1 MQRSLLVVFTMLS
14 VLVCS
19 CDGEKTMLTT
29 FNPTSEIDKKAKCNP
44 VRADLVG
51 ERVDQILKS
60 GVITAIEKQITD
72 AKTDKKELKP
82 VKVRIFL
89 VSLEEFTKELKDDD
103 RKDIDA
109 KAIFDKYDAYTYV
122 PNTDKTGMVKI
133 KIFCKQSIQDDIGGN
148 ENSHAFDRKFV
159 HELVH
164 AKVIA
169 MQNVGEK
176 PPFTEGMVD
185 GDPPPENHKEDH
197 NGKFSKEVDEL
208 MKSLPK

>member
-109 KAIFDKYDAYTYV
+109 KAIFEKYDAYTYV
-122 PNTDKTGMVKI
+122 PNTDKSTVKI
-133 KIFCKQSIQDDIGGN
+133 KIFCKQSIQADIGGN

-169 MQNVGEK
+169 MQDVGEK
-176 PPFTEGMVD
+176 PPFTEGTVD
-185 GDPPPENHKEDH
+185 GDLPPENHKEDH

>member
-1 MQRSLLVVFTMLS
+1 MQRSLLLVFIMLS
-14 VLVCS
+14 VLFVS
-19 CDGEKTMLTT
+19 CDGEKTVLTT
-29 FNPTSEIDKKAKCNP
+29 FNPTSEIDKKAQCNP

-72 AKTDKKELKP
+72 ANPDKKELKP

-122 PNTDKTGMVKI
+122 PNTDKSTVKI
-133 KIFCKQSIQDDIGGN
+133 KIFCKQSIQTDIGGN

-169 MQNVGEK
+169 MQDVGEK